1 MSSVFQSH
9 VCETRSFSVGR
20 GGILRDSF
28 HSSGTN
34 FLLEFISHTG
44 IVCMFTLFSK
54 SIHALHGIT
63 IASMPTGSDLIVH
76 DMERIKVPQS
86 LC

>member
-1 MSSVFQSH
+1 MEF
-9 VCETRSFSVGR
+9 
-20 GGILRDSF
+20 
-28 HSSGTN
+28 SGTVSIVQEQI

>member
-1 MSSVFQSH
+1 MFLSH
-9 VCETRSFSVGR
+9 VCVTRSFSVGR
-20 GGILRDSF
+20 GALLRDSF
-28 HSSGTN
+28 HSSETH

-76 DMERIKVPQS
+76 DMERIKVPHS
-86 LC
+86 PC